1 MRNSKLRVRGAH
13 SQGIDTDR
21 SPPPDLL
28 FGFELS
34 FGLKA
39 ENTAFTRGK
48 GVKAERGQRGSNVE
62 GEGGRGERVVH
73 VHYWNA
79 TRD

>member
-1 MRNSKLRVRGAH
+1 MNTEVENKLRNSKLRVRGAH

-48 GVKAERGQRGSNVE
+48 GVKAERGQRGIE
-62 GEGGRGERVVH
+62 CRGGGGKR
-73 VHYWNA
+73 
-79 TRD
+79 

>member
-1 MRNSKLRVRGAH
+1 MNTEVENKLRNSKLRVH

-21 SPPPDLL
+21 SPDLL

-34 FGLKA
+34 FALKA

-48 GVKAERGQRGSNVE
+48 AGIECRE
-62 GEGGRGERVVH
+62 GKR
-73 VHYWNA
+73 
-79 TRD
+79 